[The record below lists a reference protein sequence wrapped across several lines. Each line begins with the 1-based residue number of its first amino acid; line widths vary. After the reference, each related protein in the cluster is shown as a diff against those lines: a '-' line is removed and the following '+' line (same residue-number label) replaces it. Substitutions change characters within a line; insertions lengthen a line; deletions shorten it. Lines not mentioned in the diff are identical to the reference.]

1 MTPEDVAALFCVDRR
16 TVLKWAREGKL
27 NCIKPSKKTIRFSR
41 EAVYSFARTGYH
53 GIESGVSQNR
63 MRERVP
69 DSPRIKG
76 KGGSRASRESS
87 WRSLREEVTKC
98 Q

>member
-1 MTPEDVAALFCVDRR
+1 MTPEQVAAMFSVDRR

-27 NCIKPSKKTIRFSR
+27 QSIKASKKTIRFSR
-41 EAVYSFARTGYH
+41 EAVYSFARTGYP
-53 GIESGVSQNR
+53 GIESGISQNGK
-63 MRERVP
+63 RECVP
-69 DSPRIKG
+69 DLPRIKG

-87 WRSLREEVTKC
+87 WRSLREEVTKW